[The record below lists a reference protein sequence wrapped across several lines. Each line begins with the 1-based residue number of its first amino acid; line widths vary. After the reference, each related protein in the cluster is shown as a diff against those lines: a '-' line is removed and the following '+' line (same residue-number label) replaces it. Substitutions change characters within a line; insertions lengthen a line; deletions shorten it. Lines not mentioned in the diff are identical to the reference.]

1 MLENLDLLSQI
12 ACQNNIDK
20 LDISEQRAQ
29 VLSSVLGG
37 VGVCSQKGL
46 RDLRL
51 EVLLQIKSIAASQY
65 LQRQT
70 FHLTIVYYDCF
81 LAHYLLIITHQN
93 KFAAFD
99 KARDCLILALTCLHI
114 AQKFNESQQLE
125 LDQLIYIANDQ
136 CKLDN
141 EQIKSPIKKEDVLDL
156 EMYVCHYVLKWQF
169 GAPHGI
175 RSFDGNSQIS

>member
-1 MLENLDLLSQI
+1 MTNKGGANITEIDEQPPGMNSDFESGFPLIQEPNLSMLENLDLLSQI

-125 LDQLIYIANDQ
+125 LDQLIYIAND
-136 CKLDN
+136 
-141 EQIKSPIKKEDVLDL
+141 
-156 EMYVCHYVLKWQF
+156 
-169 GAPHGI
+169 
-175 RSFDGNSQIS
+175 